1 MFTYQGHP
9 QFVSEHQSVGKQS
22 KLDLF
27 TVCLVFFYFFE
38 VSVIVFGLLVAY
50 NITAELILL
59 VQMKGQQGEAGVGS
73 DADTGEVKLQ
83 SMLRALFLGE
93 ESHHYKPTEQ
103 KSVPRE
109 LNTL

>member
-1 MFTYQGHP
+1 M
-9 QFVSEHQSVGKQS
+9 
-22 KLDLF
+22 
-27 TVCLVFFYFFE
+27 
-38 VSVIVFGLLVAY
+38 IVFGLLVAY

-73 DADTGEVKLQ
+73 DAGTVGEVKLQ

-109 LNTL
+109 LNTLYCLLHLIKYVH